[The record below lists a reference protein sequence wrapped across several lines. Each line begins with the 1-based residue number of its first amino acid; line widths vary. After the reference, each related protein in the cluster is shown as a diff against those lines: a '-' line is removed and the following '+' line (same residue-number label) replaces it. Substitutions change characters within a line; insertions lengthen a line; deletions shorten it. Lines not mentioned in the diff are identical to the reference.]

1 MILEEVAAHQLVAVR
16 NEDSFLE
23 FPTALS
29 SDDWCMCRAIGRS
42 RDTLCASLWW
52 RRPRLTRAHPPPVLR
67 KKFTVTWGTCDSS
80 RSRTTSPVWRE
91 RCGVMAV
98 TGRWAETGHPATP

>member
-23 FPTALS
+23 FPRVYRQT
-29 SDDWCMCRAIGRS
+29 IGAGAARS
-42 RDTLCASLWW
+42 GGEPRHSLRVFVVAAAS
-52 RRPRLTRAHPPPVLR
+52 PDAGKPPVLR

-80 RSRTTSPVWRE
+80 RSRTTSPVLARTLW
-91 RCGVMAV
+91 
-98 TGRWAETGHPATP
+98 GHGCDGAMG